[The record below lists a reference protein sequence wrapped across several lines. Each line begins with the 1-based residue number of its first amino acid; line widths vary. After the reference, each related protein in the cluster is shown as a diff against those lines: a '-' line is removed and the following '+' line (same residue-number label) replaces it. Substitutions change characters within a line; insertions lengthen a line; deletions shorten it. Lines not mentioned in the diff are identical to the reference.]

1 MKELNTR
8 EMLSLRGGA
17 HVVSNGLNQA
27 NRAVT
32 IAGNRATSFMTHLE
46 TRGIHANWDIE
57 YRFST
62 RRLAHGDRA
71 GTPNHRY
78 SLIGGK
84 PLAKQ
89 D

>member
-46 TRGIHANWDIE
+46 TRGIHAIGTS
-57 YRFST
+57 ST
-62 RRLAHGDRA
+62 AAQRA
-71 GTPNHRY
+71 VLHTATALEHQITAT
-78 SLIGGK
+78 L
-84 PLAKQ
+84 
-89 D
+89 